1 MATILTPDYSNFLG
15 SPVIVPV
22 RAGSPAGA
30 TFHRVRLRVKLPAD
44 VADDSPSAS
53 IFEFSTPVSSG
64 GEQVQFDIASAFR
77 AFADSHEY
85 GAGQLNVYPNM
96 SAACT
101 AYDDYMVDGEEHT
114 GTSPSEETTIGPVY
128 CGFLTD
134 MERLQGF
141 RYPATGRYSRKPTSS
156 PELAFIGYTSLQ
168 PGPCVSETTPVAPAV
183 IEVAVPA
190 GFPTGNTGIYGIP
203 APADGYELRFINS
216 LGVHENVF
224 LTGLPIEETNIQTD
238 QYAIARQETL
248 TRFSRRIA
256 IKQNNHEVWHMS
268 SPVLDRPW
276 QQWYIHELL
285 QARWAWLNISQQHA
299 SPRYVPVNI
308 LPGENV
314 NGRDRQKADL
324 LTVEFD
330 LEFDINGSP
339 LL

>member
-1 MATILTPDYSNFLG
+1 MATILTPDYSNFIG
-15 SPVIVPV
+15 SPIIVPV
-22 RAGSPAGA
+22 QAGSPAGA
-30 TFHRVRLRVKLPAD
+30 TFHRVRIEVI
-44 VADDSPSAS
+44 VNGAS
-53 IFEFSTPVSSG
+53 FPFEFSTPVGSG
-64 GEQVQFDIASAFR
+64 GEQVEFDIASALR
-77 AFADSHEY
+77 AFADTHQYYAEL
-85 GAGQLNVYPNM
+85 LNVYPDL
-96 SAACT
+96 SAACV
-101 AYDDYMVDGEEHT
+101 AYDDYMVDGDEHK
-114 GTSPSEETTIGPVY
+114 GANPSEETIIGPLY
-128 CGFLTD
+128 CGSLTD
-134 MERLQGF
+134 MERLQKL
-141 RYPATGRYSRKPTSS
+141 RYPSTGRYSRKPTSS
-156 PELAFIGYTSLQ
+156 PELAFIGYASLQ
-168 PGPCVSETTPVAPAV
+168 PGPCVSETTPLAPSV
-183 IEVAVPA
+183 TEVAVPA
-190 GFPTGNTGIYGIP
+190 GFASGSNLYGIP

-285 QARWAWLNISQQHA
+285 QARWAWLNLSQQPA

-308 LPGENV
+308 LPGDTAK
-314 NGRDRQKADL
+314 GRDRQKASP